1 MLDPRILDDLG
12 HKLSTLLAASPAA
25 DIEKN
30 ARAVVTA
37 FFGKLDLVSRQ
48 EFDIQA
54 ELLLRTRNKLEDL
67 ERRIAALEAG
77 KTS

>member
-1 MLDPRILDDLG
+1 MLDPKILDDLG
-12 HKLSTLLAASPAA
+12 HKLAALVAASPAA

-30 ARAVVTA
+30 VRAVLTA

-54 ELLLRTRNKLEDL
+54 EMLARSRAKLADL

-77 KTS
+77 NGS